1 MYLTK
6 EPVKLDRAASS
17 VNVAFVILTVLV
29 IAVNFLEDIP
39 LLIYYH
45 KPPHIASSPLK

>member
-39 LLIYYH
+39 LLIYYTINH
-45 KPPHIASSPLK
+45 LTLRLVL